1 MVTGLA
7 KLPGDLQNYV
17 KEDNLQFEREL
28 KVWDMLQARKAHQE
42 KQALA
47 SAAAAAAA
55 ATTTTAAHPAGTGTG
70 TESGAG
76 AGVGKDTTQT
86 DSTGELVSTLHTGWR
101 GGQD

>member
-1 MVTGLA
+1 METGLMVTGLA

-47 SAAAAAAA
+47 SAAAAAA
-55 ATTTTAAHPAGTGTG
+55 TPTPSTRSLVPDNSGMSCEMGVCLW
-70 TESGAG
+70 TE
-76 AGVGKDTTQT
+76 Q
-86 DSTGELVSTLHTGWR
+86 LFH
-101 GGQD
+101 